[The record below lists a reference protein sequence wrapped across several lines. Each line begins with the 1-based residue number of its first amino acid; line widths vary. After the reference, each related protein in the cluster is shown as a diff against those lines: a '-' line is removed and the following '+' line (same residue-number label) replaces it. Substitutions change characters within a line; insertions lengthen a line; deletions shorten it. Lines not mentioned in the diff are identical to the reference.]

1 MRVFLLGLAAVGIC
15 TAPVSAATPIE
26 SKPGK
31 PWKHKATGAALP
43 ATLAGL
49 PRTSM
54 VYFTSPEVDVAA
66 DYQNADGTE
75 AVTLYVYRDVSGSVP
90 VWFDRSRFYIMNLP
104 DKFGTV
110 TSTGVRPFTPR
121 GQKVASGLI
130 DSFSVT
136 KGPKTTGLMIF
147 PFNGFYVK
155 IRASSGT
162 RDVPA
167 LEALM
172 LEAANTIDWSSKAL
186 VAWVVECARKIT
198 SLGSTPD

>member
-1 MRVFLLGLAAVGIC
+1 MRVFWLGLAAVGIC
-15 TAPVSAATPIE
+15 IAPVSAATPIE

-43 ATLAGL
+43 DILAGL
-49 PRTSM
+49 PRTNM

-104 DKFGTV
+104 DKFGTA

-147 PFNGFYVK
+147 PFNGFL
-155 IRASSGT
+155 RENPGEFRDARCAGPGSSDGGSDQCD
-162 RDVPA
+162 R
-167 LEALM
+167 
-172 LEAANTIDWSSKAL
+172 L
-186 VAWVVECARKIT
+186 VEQNFGGGRSAY
-198 SLGSTPD
+198 G